1 MSPDGKASGDEREN
15 HEWFVPGSRFPDS
28 RLGLVA
34 IDMLQ
39 TIGEVKKDRD
49 AEDPDDA
56 SQAYVATEIEGDGE
70 DKKGS
75 EKNHGAEG
83 NKDSGGGG
91 DPLAS
96 PPAQEDRVVVAHDGG
111 QRGDHLDG
119 VGEELLVGGEFP
131 CQSPEKRER
140 YERGLPRNSKEV
152 GGKDYREESLEEI
165 EQQARNSEAL
175 ADDPEDV
182 GGPGVA
188 RAMPGNVNS
197 LGIRDENAKGNR
209 SDQVCDNGK
218 EPGHD

>member
-1 MSPDGKASGDEREN
+1 MQTDTFQGDATTLR
-15 HEWFVPGSRFPDS
+15 
-28 RLGLVA
+28 A
-34 IDMLQ
+34 IVECPFSLAFLDMLQ

-111 QRGDHLDG
+111 QRG
-119 VGEELLVGGEFP
+119 
-131 CQSPEKRER
+131 
-140 YERGLPRNSKEV
+140 
-152 GGKDYREESLEEI
+152 
-165 EQQARNSEAL
+165 EA
-175 ADDPEDV
+175 
-182 GGPGVA
+182 
-188 RAMPGNVNS
+188 
-197 LGIRDENAKGNR
+197 NAPV
-209 SDQVCDNGK
+209 DQN
-218 EPGHD
+218 